1 MQAGETRYRQLV
13 ETMNDGLGVT
23 DKEGRYTYVNHRLA
37 EMLGYS
43 PDEVVGHLMTE
54 FATQEDRQNLTDQ
67 LARRKTGVTT
77 PYELTWRRKDGSDL
91 VTVVSPK
98 PLFEAEGQFTG
109 AFGVVT
115 DITERVQASRLLE
128 LPRLRTEVAKCLTL
142 LEISHEI
149 TTTQGLDDI
158 LNRILERLKS
168 IVDYRNSAVLISKR
182 SIGE

>member
-1 MQAGETRYRQLV
+1 MGIIWLVALWAIALADRINLLKAEKEKATLAVQAGETRYRQLV

-98 PLFEAEGQFTG
+98 PLFEAEGHFTG
-109 AFGVVT
+109 LS
-115 DITERVQASRLLE
+115 EW
-128 LPRLRTEVAKCLTL
+128 
-142 LEISHEI
+142 
-149 TTTQGLDDI
+149 
-158 LNRILERLKS
+158 
-168 IVDYRNSAVLISKR
+168 
-182 SIGE
+182 